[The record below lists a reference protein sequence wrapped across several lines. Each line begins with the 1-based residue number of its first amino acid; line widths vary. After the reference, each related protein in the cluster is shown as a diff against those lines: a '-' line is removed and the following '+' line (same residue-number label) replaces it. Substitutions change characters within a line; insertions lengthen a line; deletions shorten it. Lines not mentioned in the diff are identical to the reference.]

1 MKNILLINDTVE
13 NKISYCHL
21 ALFLV
26 VLPYDYFYSEL
37 VLISFVLHTLLHV
50 KLQDFKNISNKVVLI
65 PISLYLLNLVAI
77 LYSPDKQEGVNLAVR
92 QLGIVLFP
100 LLFALSHLD
109 FVKYRMQLLSIFGF
123 SCTVTVL
130 YLYFDA
136 LKTIIIFQL
145 PVSSI
150 FTVNFM
156 NHNFSLPAG
165 IHATYLSVY
174 IAFSIIAFLWLLLTG
189 QLAKQKWVYII
200 ASLILFAGLIQ
211 LSSRAA
217 FIAFLVAVNGAFP
230 LLVFKGRKRVQFFL
244 AASVISAAVL
254 LLIYSVDSF
263 KTRYVSELKTDLT
276 DKVKIIENTE
286 PRLARWEAILELIKQ
301 SPFIGYGNGA
311 ETTLLKEKYFSKGL
325 YISYLNEFNTH
336 NQYLAVMLKT
346 GIIGL
351 LLFLLILYFGYA
363 SAIRGRTPLLLSF
376 MIIVTVVSISENL
389 LDLNKGIFFY
399 GFFFSFLLMQQKAEI
414 KKRYSREATEPGNP
428 GNIIS
433 V

>member
-1 MKNILLINDTVE
+1 VKNIFLINDTVE
-13 NKISYCHL
+13 NKISYYHL
-21 ALFLV
+21 ALFLL
-26 VLPYDYFYSEL
+26 VLPYDFFYSEL
-37 VLISFVLHTLLHV
+37 VLISFGLHTFIHV
-50 KLQDFKNISNKVVLI
+50 KKQDFKNILNKPVLVL
-65 PISLYLLNLVAI
+65 ISLYLLNLVAI
-77 LYSPDKQEGVNLAVR
+77 LYSPDKQEGINLAVR
-92 QLGIVLFP
+92 QLALLLFPVLFV
-100 LLFALSHLD
+100 LSHLD
-109 FVKYRMQLLSIFGF
+109 FAKFRMPLVCVFGF
-123 SCTVTVL
+123 SCTITVL

-136 LKTIIIFQL
+136 LKTIFIFQL
-145 PVSSI
+145 PVSSL

-156 NHNFSLPAG
+156 NHNFSLPVG

-174 IAFSIIAFLWLLLTG
+174 IAFSIIAFLWLLLNG
-189 QLAKQKWVYII
+189 QPVRQKWIYII

-217 FIAFLVAVNGAFP
+217 FIAFLIVVNGAFP
-230 LLVFKGRKRVQFFL
+230 LLLFRGRKRLQFFL
-244 AASVISAAVL
+244 ATSVISAAVL
-254 LLIYSVDSF
+254 ILIYSVDSF

-351 LLFLLILYFGYA
+351 LFFLFIIYFGYA
-363 SAIRGRTPLLLSF
+363 SAIRSKDLLLLSF
-376 MIIVTVVSISENL
+376 MIIITVVSISENL

-399 GFFFSFLLMQQKAEI
+399 GFFFSLLLLQRNAEI
-414 KKRYSREATEPGNP
+414 KENSSRDIAESGNP